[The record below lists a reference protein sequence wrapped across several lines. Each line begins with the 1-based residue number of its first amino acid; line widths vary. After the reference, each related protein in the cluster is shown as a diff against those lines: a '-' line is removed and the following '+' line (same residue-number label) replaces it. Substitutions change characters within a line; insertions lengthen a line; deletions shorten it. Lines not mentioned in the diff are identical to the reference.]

1 MSKAVKAVTKIL
13 SKTIGGE
20 MFGIGKKE
28 DSSSDVGSVTAPSA
42 TPTAVSADTMEARD
56 ALRKRQLA
64 AAGLGGTV
72 LTGAGGLSPNAS
84 TAGKSL
90 LGS

>member
-1 MSKAVKAVTKIL
+1 MSKAVKAVTKVI
-13 SKTIGGE
+13 SGTIGGGLL
-20 MFGIGKKE
+20 GIGQKDE
-28 DSSSDVGSVTAPSA
+28 TASTSSVTTPAA
-42 TPTAVSADTMEARD
+42 APTAVSEETQAARE

-64 AAGLGGTV
+64 AAGLGGTM
-72 LTGAGGLSPNAS
+72 LTGAGGLSSSAN

>member
-1 MSKAVKAVTKIL
+1 MSKAVKAVTKVI
-13 SKTIGGE
+13 SGTIGGGLL
-20 MFGIGKKE
+20 GIGQKDE
-28 DSSSDVGSVTAPSA
+28 TASTAASVTTPAA
-42 TPTAVSADTMEARD
+42 APTAVAEETQAARE

-64 AAGLGGTV
+64 AAGLGGTM
-72 LTGAGGLSPNAS
+72 LTGAGGLSSSAN

>member
-1 MSKAVKAVTKIL
+1 MSKAVKKIASVATLGLSDAIMPSKPVSTGSTAAV
-13 SKTIGGE
+13 
-20 MFGIGKKE
+20 
-28 DSSSDVGSVTAPSA
+28 DAPA
-42 TPTAVSADTMEARD
+42 AAPTAVGEETQAARE

-64 AAGLGGTV
+64 AAGLGGTM
-72 LTGAGGLSPNAS
+72 LTGAGGLSSSAN

>member
-1 MSKAVKAVTKIL
+1 MSKVVKSVTKIL

-20 MFGIGKKE
+20 MFGLGAQDKGE
-28 DSSSDVGSVTAPSA
+28 SAGSVAAPSA
-42 TPTAVSADTMEARD
+42 TPTAVSADTMEARE
-56 ALRKRQLA
+56 AQRKRQLA
-64 AAGLGGTV
+64 SAGLGGNV
-72 LTGAGGLSPNAS
+72 LTSATGLSPNAS

>member
-1 MSKAVKAVTKIL
+1 MSKAAKSIAKVITGTV
-13 SKTIGGE
+13 GGE
-20 MFGIGKKE
+20 LFGLGASQEKDASTPAVE
-28 DSSSDVGSVTAPSA
+28 APPTA
-42 TPTAVSADTMEARD
+42 PTAVGEETQAARE

-64 AAGLGGTV
+64 AAGLGGTM
-72 LTGAGGLSPNAS
+72 LTGVGGLGSAS